1 MPLAV
6 PKAHS
11 LGDTVL
17 KKHLPFSSKVE
28 SQMKKIE
35 RKRKMERRKKEA
47 GRTDQAA
54 VERSYKEGREGR
66 RVCRERIERVKKQE

>member
-1 MPLAV
+1 MPLTV

-35 RKRKMERRKKEA
+35 RKRKMEKRKKEA

-54 VERSYKEGREGR
+54 GGEELQGRERGK
-66 RVCRERIERVKKQE
+66 ESLQGEN